1 MNKLIANDVLPITQT
16 NHGGSDMNNR
26 RKHLER
32 WLLLACIFILPLTGG
47 CDTGGKVS
55 VNLHGVNY
63 TDKGF
68 RYIVT
73 DPSNPAN
80 SGGGELVGAYSAG
93 GIMCCYMLPKRW
105 KPGIQVHLKTKHR
118 SEPTEGNPYGEPF
131 EEQITVEVPRYA
143 TGKPGDLWVI
153 RHADGSMGVIS
164 SDYQPDHEKWP
175 GDPKGWPEPSL
186 EFQRKLWDQQIE
198 HAEGA
203 VQNSHSLIAD
213 LKASPEQAARDA
225 WELDLKYQKDK
236 TVGFS
241 GPDDP
246 NYRLS
251 LEKRRQASLSN
262 SEARLK
268 ELREGRP

>member
-1 MNKLIANDVLPITQT
+1 MMIWGKR
-16 NHGGSDMNNR
+16 M
-26 RKHLER
+26 ER
-32 WLLLACIFILPLTGG
+32 GVLLALVLALPLAGG

-68 RYIVT
+68 RYTVT

-80 SGGGELVGAYSAG
+80 SGGGELIGAYSAG
-93 GIMCCYMLPKRW
+93 GIMCCYALPKRW
-105 KPGIQVHLKTKHR
+105 KPGIRVDIKATHR
-118 SEPTEGNPYGEPF
+118 SEPDANNPYGEPIH
-131 EEQITVEVPRYA
+131 ENVTVEVPRYA

-175 GDPKGWPEPSL
+175 GEPKGWPEPSL
-186 EFQRKLWDQQIE
+186 EFQRKLWDQHIE
-198 HAEGA
+198 LAEGD
-203 VQNSHSLIAD
+203 VRNSQSLIAE
-213 LKASPEQAARDA
+213 LKASPEQAAKEW
-225 WELDLKYQKDK
+225 WEHDLKYGKER
-236 TVGFS
+236 TAGFS

-251 LEKRRQASLSN
+251 LEKRRQASLAN

-268 ELREGRP
+268 ALREGRP